1 MRKIST
7 PTVSYATRK
16 VSLNGETYNLTF
28 RYNERTKRWKL
39 DVATEDLTTIVLN
52 LTLME
57 DQILNYHLTLPELGD
72 GLFILN
78 TARETSAPC
87 GRDNLGINED
97 YELLFSTVAE
107 LS

>member
-7 PTVSYATRK
+7 PSISYATRK

-28 RYNERTKRWKL
+28 RYNERTQRWKL
-39 DVATEDLTTIVLN
+39 DVASDDFVPIVNN

-57 DQILNYHLTLPELGD
+57 DEILNYHLTLPELGD
-72 GLFILN
+72 GLFIVN
-78 TARETSAPC
+78 KSRETSLPC
-87 GRDNLGINED
+87 GRDNLGLNKD
-97 YELLFSTVAE
+97 YELLFSTSAE